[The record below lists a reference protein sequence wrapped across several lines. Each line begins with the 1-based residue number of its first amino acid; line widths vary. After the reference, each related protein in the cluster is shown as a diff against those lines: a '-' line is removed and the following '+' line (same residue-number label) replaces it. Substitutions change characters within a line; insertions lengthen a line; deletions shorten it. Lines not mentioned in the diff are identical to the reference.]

1 MDHEI
6 SSPRE
11 LRPIKIRQ
19 QLPVYRL
26 LRYPFL
32 YLSLRSEIVIP
43 VARPKSNTNFLIR
56 RNKVKLDFRN
66 FQVRKIIRE
75 DEKQERES
83 RNRLDSSRK
92 LGRSRRRKL
101 ELEKSWQDGL
111 LLPHFGSRTIE
122 REWRN
127 WCGRNAASSSKTV
140 ESRIVRVCENASSR
154 GWLTIAELIWSN
166 EDRGN
171 TWEGGSSVFVFP
183 YQNSVWNMYKACP
196 GYERRPNYNK
206 RQSSRSG
213 INQMRSFNQIEP
225 P

>member
-19 QLPVYRL
+19 QPPVYRL

-140 ESRIVRVCENASSR
+140 ESRTCMRKRVIPRMIN
-154 GWLTIAELIWSN
+154 
-166 EDRGN
+166 DRGIN
-171 TWEGGSSVFVFP
+171 LEQRGQNKYLGGGIKRLCFSVSEFRMKYV
-183 YQNSVWNMYKACP
+183 
-196 GYERRPNYNK
+196 
-206 RQSSRSG
+206 
-213 INQMRSFNQIEP
+213 
-225 P
+225 